1 RGGRRRGPLRRPAG
15 RCAGGREDELPDTP
29 SEVPHSVTGACE
41 RDACHSRGRSPLYC
55 STCGDERVFE
65 QPRCPDAAGGECPE
79 RACTGCGPAALA
91 GSPPPA
97 LPRVATPA
105 PTAAGEPA
113 TAPGRAT
120 AAPESTA
127 APARGRAAG
136 RAATVRAAA

>member
-1 RGGRRRGPLRRPAG
+1 G

-65 QPRCPDAAGGECPE
+65 QPPCPDGHGGECPE
-79 RACTGCGPAALA
+79 LACTDCGSAVLA
-91 GSPPPA
+91 GPPPPA
-97 LPRVATPA
+97 PPPVAPPA
-105 PTAAGEPA
+105 PTAAEEPG
-113 TAPGRAT
+113 APPRGAT
-120 AAPESTA
+120 AAPEATA

-136 RAATVRAAA
+136 RAAAVRAVA